1 MSSHIYR
8 YKFSSEFTNKLL
20 AFIDIHRFD
29 SVSIFKDEWHKW
41 CAGNDELVQRENMRL
56 VELGYTGDIADK
68 MYKSARYYYKNKPT
82 VTKSP
87 KKRRKYVR
95 LSGDILA
102 LMDDHVGGNREKPSV
117 SFQMFMEKHKEKMAS
132 LKSELREKGI
142 KSEEIDIKIKKTFKN
157 RYFRLMGN

>member
-8 YKFSSEFTNKLL
+8 YKFSPEFTNKLL

-29 SVSIFKDEWHKW
+29 SAPIFKDEWHKW
-41 CAGNDELVQRENMRL
+41 YAGNGELVQRENRRL
-56 VELGYTGDIADK
+56 VELGYVGDVSDK

-82 VTKSP
+82 VSRRP
-87 KKRRKYVR
+87 QKRRKYIR

-102 LMDDHVGGNREKPSV
+102 LMDDHIGDNREKPSV
-117 SFQMFMEKHKEKMAS
+117 SFQMFMEKHKEQMAS
-132 LKSELREKGI
+132 LKTELREKGV
-142 KSEEIDIKIKKTFKN
+142 KNEDFDIKIKKTFKN